1 MGKIAKFI
9 GIGLFVFALLV
20 GYNLYRLSLPPP
32 EFAGYTGLSGISS
45 NDTVEVKMQHL
56 AEQAALDGWRRYH
69 IRVHVGIGSLPEFDR
84 YLGLLSNSKNYRQS
98 SAKDQDAEGI
108 IAGAFV
114 GEAIRRTHGGTWL
127 KDSEIPDAG
136 LFPLRLDIGTIYPI
150 NWCAKRLANGREDN
164 IYDKYSLLVLKRTNE
179 FHGEIT
185 LWTNTGSGL
194 QELTNQVIK

>member
-9 GIGLFVFALLV
+9 GIGFLVFALLV

-32 EFAGYTGLSGISS
+32 ELAAYAGLSGISS
-45 NDTVEVKMQHL
+45 NDSVGLKMEHF
-56 AEQAALDGWRRYH
+56 AEQAAMDAWRRGR
-69 IRVHVGIGSLPEFDR
+69 IRVHIGIDSLREFDR
-84 YLGLLSNSKNYRQS
+84 YLGLLSSSKSYQRL
-98 SAKDQDAEGI
+98 SAKDQGAEGV

-114 GEAIRRTHGGTWL
+114 GEAIRRTHGGKWL
-127 KDSEIPDAG
+127 SESEIPGAG
-136 LFPLRLDIGTIYPI
+136 IFPLRLDTGTVYPI

-185 LWTNTGSGL
+185 YWTNTESGL
-194 QELTNQVIK
+194 RELPNQVIK